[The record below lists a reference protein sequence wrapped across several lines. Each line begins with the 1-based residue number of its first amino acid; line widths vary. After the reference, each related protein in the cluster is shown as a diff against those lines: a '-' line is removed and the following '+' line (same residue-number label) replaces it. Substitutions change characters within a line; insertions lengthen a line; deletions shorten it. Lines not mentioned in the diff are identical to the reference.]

1 MSNPDVVTAKRR
13 KAMLYASNYGL
24 NREDRLSL
32 SEMILRRDVDSWKS
46 LTEPELIRVL
56 DALEG
61 FGLITH
67 LRTGQ

>member
-1 MSNPDVVTAKRR
+1 MLK

-24 NREDRLSL
+24 SREDRLSL
-32 SEMILRRDVDSWKS
+32 SEMILRRDVESWKS
-46 LTEPELIRVL
+46 LTEPELVRVL